1 MKKISFDR
9 PRSLVLV
16 VLFATS
22 FACHAQ
28 TKTTAVATVNGVA
41 IPKDLFDLAVKSAT
55 PPGQQPSA
63 ALENDVKQRLINI
76 ELLAQEAVKQ
86 GLEKSP
92 ETQIRL
98 RELRQTLLGDLL
110 LTNYFAKNP
119 ITEDQMRAEYN
130 RQLKNLGVAN
140 LEQYKLNVI
149 ALPTDVEAAAVIA
162 QIKSGEPFAKAA
174 KEKSIDP
181 NKEQGGQAGWV
192 LPAQVN
198 PSIGL
203 VMTNLP
209 KGGMSSSPIQTP
221 NGWYIIQLEDKRP
234 FQPPAFEEIRNQI
247 RTDLVQQKQA
257 EILTALR
264 DKAKITQ

>member
-1 MKKISFDR
+1 MKNQPIQ
-9 PRSLVLV
+9 SLRFVLLAALMTTAFV
-16 VLFATS
+16 
-22 FACHAQ
+22 CNAQ
-28 TKTTAVATVNGVA
+28 TKTAAVATVNGVA
-41 IPKDLFDLAVKSAT
+41 ISKDLFDLAVKSAT
-55 PPGQQPSA
+55 PPGQQPNA
-63 ALENDVKQRLINI
+63 VLENDVRQRLINI
-76 ELLAQEAVKQ
+76 ELLAQEAVRL

-92 ETQIRL
+92 ENQIRL
-98 RELRQTLLGDLL
+98 RELRQTFLGELL
-110 LTNYFAKNP
+110 LADYFAKNP

-130 RQLKNLGVAN
+130 RQLKNLGIAN

-149 ALPTDVEAAAVIA
+149 ALSTDVEAAAVIA
-162 QIKSGEPFAKAA
+162 QIKSGEPFAKAV

-181 NKEQGGQAGWV
+181 TKEQGGQAGWV

-198 PSIGL
+198 SSIAS

-234 FQPPAFEEIRNQI
+234 FQPPPFEEIRNQI

-257 EILTALR
+257 EILTGLR
-264 DKAKITQ
+264 EKAKITQ

>member
-1 MKKISFDR
+1 MKKISFDH

-22 FACHAQ
+22 LACHAQ
-28 TKTTAVATVNGVA
+28 TKTTTVATVNGVA
-41 IPKDLFDLAVKSAT
+41 ISKDLFDLAVKSAT
-55 PPGQQPSA
+55 PQGQQPNA
-63 ALENDVKQRLINI
+63 VLENDVRQRLINI
-76 ELLAQEAVKQ
+76 ELLAQEAVRQ
-86 GLEKSP
+86 GLEKAP
-92 ETQIRL
+92 ENQIRL
-98 RELRQTLLGDLL
+98 RELRQNFLGELL
-110 LTNYFAKNP
+110 LADYFAKNP

-130 RQLKNLGVAN
+130 RQLKNLGIAN

-162 QIKSGEPFAKAA
+162 QIKTGEPFAKAV

-181 NKEQGGQAGWV
+181 TKEQGGQAGWV

-198 PSIGL
+198 PSIAS

-234 FQPPAFEEIRNQI
+234 FQPPPFEEIRNQI
-247 RTDLVQQKQA
+247 RNDLIQQKQA
-257 EILTALR
+257 EILAALR